1 MFCLQVNLFFS
12 WVVQQLPTSFPP
24 RCWIRLG
31 YDWSASHGKDGKP
44 EKKNAVSRSE
54 RVRVLA
60 SLGNPKLTSCFLLA
74 PITSSLSVSMFNLLV
89 VLAASPG
96 TLCQLSDFQLD
107 LLMFVAT
114 GLGPMVSIKDLRV
127 STRGELSLGLMLLL
141 LGSQILV
148 IIST

>member
-1 MFCLQVNLFFS
+1 
-12 WVVQQLPTSFPP
+12 
-24 RCWIRLG
+24 
-31 YDWSASHGKDGKP
+31 
-44 EKKNAVSRSE
+44 
-54 RVRVLA
+54 
-60 SLGNPKLTSCFLLA
+60 
-74 PITSSLSVSMFNLLV
+74 MFNLLV

-107 LLMFVAT
+107 LPMFVAT